1 MTIRKAAQAVLT
13 LALSLTGYGAFAADE
28 PYKIGMLNSLSGYAA
43 NMGLGGRDGLMVA
56 VDEINKRGGVH
67 GRMIKIIPL
76 NDELDA
82 AKGVPLAVNLIEG
95 EKVLAVVGPVR
106 SDIGEAVAPMMEK
119 SQVVDMVCTTI
130 LPTKHGYSFATA
142 PTPEEEAPVA
152 IAFMKKNG
160 AKSVA
165 ILSALDVWART
176 LAKAWSDEAE
186 KQGIKV
192 VAAESYNSATDKN
205 FIPQLSKFKSA
216 NADWILVTGAG
227 PAAGLILKQKAE
239 IGYTAKVFGSTTF
252 PIAGIS
258 ALVQIG
264 GPAAV
269 DGTYIAT
276 VPFTV
281 WDTFPPEDARYK
293 TIAQFR
299 EAFKAKYNN
308 YPEPAQWWI
317 AQNYDIGMLLAEGIK
332 RAGPNV
338 TGATLKAALE
348 SIQGYQGVLGVSFNF
363 SPEHH
368 SGSSGVVVGQI
379 KDGKI
384 VLVK

>member
-1 MTIRKAAQAVLT
+1 
-13 LALSLTGYGAFAADE
+13 
-28 PYKIGMLNSLSGYAA
+28 
-43 NMGLGGRDGLMVA
+43 
-56 VDEINKRGGVH
+56 
-67 GRMIKIIPL
+67 
-76 NDELDA
+76 
-82 AKGVPLAVNLIEG
+82 
-95 EKVLAVVGPVR
+95 
-106 SDIGEAVAPMMEK
+106 
-119 SQVVDMVCTTI
+119 
-130 LPTKHGYSFATA
+130 
-142 PTPEEEAPVA
+142 
-152 IAFMKKNG
+152 MKKQG

-165 ILSALDVWART
+165 ILSALDVWARS
-176 LAKAWSDEAE
+176 LGKAWADEAE

-205 FIPQLSKFKSA
+205 FIPQLSKFKSV

-239 IGYTAKVFGSTTF
+239 IGYTARVFGSTTF

-258 ALVQIG
+258 ALVQIA

-281 WDTFPPEDARYK
+281 WDTYPPEDIRNK

-299 EAFKAKYNN
+299 EAFKSKYNN
-308 YPEPAQWWI
+308 YPDPAQWWI

-338 TGATLKAALE
+338 TGASLKAALE
-348 SIQGYQGVLGVSFNF
+348 SIQGHQGVLGVTFNF
-363 SPEHH
+363 SPERH
-368 SGSSGVVVGQI
+368 SGGSGVVVGQI
-379 KDGKI
+379 KDGK
-384 VLVK
+384 VDLVK